1 MIPVRSILAAT
12 DCTTDGEPVLR
23 SAARLAEAFG
33 ADLTVV
39 TIADPWKEGE
49 EDAIR
54 ARLVDHWHRSLDAG
68 EPASDASPQKRAL
81 SVRMQDAVQIDVA
94 YDARPFHG
102 VLVHA
107 AAVGAD
113 LIVLGTHSGSE
124 MAARWSGTTAERIVR
139 SSDVPCLVV
148 TREVHLPVRHAGVAT
163 DFTPSARGGALLALD
178 WLPTIGAS
186 ETSERRPTVSLVHV
200 APSGASDA
208 DALLRAEID
217 RIHKT
222 DGVDAGAADLEG
234 VFQSGSDIAASVA
247 RWAEEQAADLL
258 VVPTEARRGL
268 RRMFSG
274 SQATLLTL
282 TAPCPVLLVPPALW
296 RRSPIPLA
304 RVASAVE
311 ENAAEG
317 RPEAWVERRIARAR
331 RPLELVH
338 LNPDDDVVR
347 QSREAKADLLIV
359 HEDRTEP
366 RAPMASPLQTLL
378 ERTPIPVLVLR
389 DLPDGAIR
397 RILVAVDTGDIWYE
411 KFGWARLLADRF
423 DAHVTIFHAIDLS
436 LSSQVRR
443 EPGGEFVPAPT
454 VWMRDNVEKT
464 VVPAMR
470 TWLWERARLAGL
482 RADRV
487 DVVVGLQSPTYAIPL
502 LAHQISADLVIV
514 AAHAEGRLG
523 RIPLSPIAR
532 ATLDGG
538 TYPVLVVVDRAKRE
552 AEWREATRLQA
563 RQDASSSW
571 A

>member
-12 DCTTDGEPVLR
+12 DCTADGEPVLR

-39 TIADPWKEGE
+39 TVADPWKEAE
-49 EDAIR
+49 EEALR
-54 ARLVDHWHRSLDAG
+54 ARLVDHWHRSLDAADA
-68 EPASDASPQKRAL
+68 ASDESLQGRSL
-81 SVRMQDAVQIDVA
+81 SVRIQDAVDLDVT

-113 LIVLGTHSGSE
+113 LIVLGSHSGSE
-124 MAARWSGTTAERIVR
+124 VAARWSGTTAERIVR

-148 TREVHLPVRHAGVAT
+148 TREVHLPIRHAGVAT

-178 WLPTIGAS
+178 WIPTLGES
-186 ETSERRPTVSLVHV
+186 ESAEGRPIVSLVHV
-200 APSGASDA
+200 SAADDA
-208 DALLRAEID
+208 NAEALLHAEID
-217 RIHKT
+217 RIHQT
-222 DGVDAGAADLEG
+222 EGVHEDAADVEG
-234 VFQSGSDIAASVA
+234 VLQDGSDIAASVA
-247 RWAEEQAADLL
+247 RWAEEQGVGLL

-331 RPLELVH
+331 RPLDLVR
-338 LNPDDDVVR
+338 LDPDDDVVR
-347 QSREAKADLLIV
+347 QSRESGADLLII
-359 HEDRTEP
+359 HEDREEP
-366 RAPMASPLQTLL
+366 RGPMAPPLRTLL

-423 DAHVTIFHAIDLS
+423 DADVTIFHAIDLS

-454 VWMRDNVEKT
+454 VWMRDNVEKS

-482 RADRV
+482 RPDRV

-523 RIPLSPIAR
+523 RTPLSPIAR

-563 RQDASSSW
+563 RQDASSEW